1 MILSRVLAVLSAA
14 CLVGAF
20 TLATVLTPFESLAE
34 LIADW
39 DHPTLVWLKHAAVTH
54 LPGWVWEEVIVPIL
68 LRPAWLVPTALGLL
82 LLGFSLTL
90 GSRKS
95 VARSHRRRS

>member
-1 MILSRVLAVLSAA
+1 MIITRAFAVLSAA

-34 LIADW
+34 LLADW
-39 DHPTLVWLKHAAVTH
+39 DHDWLVWLNDAAVAH
-54 LPGWVWEEVIVPIL
+54 LPPWLWQDVMIPIL
-68 LRPAWLVPTALGLL
+68 QRPAWLMPTSLGLV
-82 LLGFSLTL
+82 LLGCAVTI